1 MTTTKTTDEIPDAD
15 RFYAWRE
22 EKIRE
27 NPDWK
32 DELRDWFLGMYLQ
45 TYPARTFALVSEL
58 FDFYEGRKLE
68 ELSALCKQE
77 EDDNPKET

>member
-1 MTTTKTTDEIPDAD
+1 MSEAD

-32 DELRDWFLGMYLQ
+32 HEFRDWFLGMYLQ
-45 TYPARTFALVSEL
+45 TYPARTFPLMSEL
-58 FDFYEGRKLE
+58 FDYFEGKDQENEQRKLSE
-68 ELSALCKQE
+68 SV
-77 EDDNPKET
+77 DDSDQAESS